1 MGAENYD
8 QNENNTNGNQN
19 DNSGQNQLP
28 AENIKAKLLFF
39 VVAIAALGAG
49 KLLGVF

>member
-8 QNENNTNGNQN
+8 QNESGNSGNQGEN
-19 DNSGQNQLP
+19 PGQNQLP
-28 AENIKAKLLFF
+28 AENIKAKLIFF

-49 KLLGVF
+49 KLLGLF